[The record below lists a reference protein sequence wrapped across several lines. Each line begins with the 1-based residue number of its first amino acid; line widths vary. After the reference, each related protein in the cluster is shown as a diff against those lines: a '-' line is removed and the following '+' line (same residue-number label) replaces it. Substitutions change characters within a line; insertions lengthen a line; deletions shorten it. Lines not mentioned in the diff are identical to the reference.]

1 MAAGV
6 RRGGAGPRAGSG
18 AGAGAG
24 GAPGPAAPARGDP
37 SAVAEGLRSFQAYF
51 KPVQLYNELD
61 IRRRRCPTFLAR
73 TLRYR
78 QARRGELSKQV
89 PGARVQVA
97 LSSAIAAMGT
107 HSSPSAGISA
117 IVAVGVPCGGR
128 PNQWHVLGARIVRLG
143 GAPEDPVKREVVF
156 HLPNTLLQE
165 SERQVGVSGRDFSL
179 AARPASSQQRSPALH
194 VIAMVWKDHQDLGVF
209 QGRAERALGR
219 EGGRAAGG
227 LASRVFGLIPGG
239 AEVAWQAL
247 KVREPDSPGQAVHSS
262 LGGVMR
268 KGMVRNIPGGLCR
281 LQIDDREPSTSQ
293 LESSASPLTQGRYA
307 AGASEAE
314 ISLGVDVSATLNGLV
329 DFTKFQT
336 CFQIQYH
343 YWFANNTMKKTEIA
357 ENYSCPFCVQRH
369 PSFEA
374 LKCHLLLCHDLF
386 HYSFHGRGG
395 IGSSVNLTTDPLV
408 HDKEGRLMLPEAE
421 VYRANNINK
430 EFFFFR
436 GREKKVR
443 GVPAPVTIRD
453 VERYKYELA
462 YVRKR
467 RSAPAA
473 PTNEVGADRGKRK
486 IRFLEEDEVVGRKR
500 KVQRLQQRSNNGVGG
515 GERLRRRCREGRISW

>member
-1 MAAGV
+1 
-6 RRGGAGPRAGSG
+6 
-18 AGAGAG
+18 
-24 GAPGPAAPARGDP
+24 
-37 SAVAEGLRSFQAYF
+37 
-51 KPVQLYNELD
+51 
-61 IRRRRCPTFLAR
+61 
-73 TLRYR
+73 
-78 QARRGELSKQV
+78 
-89 PGARVQVA
+89 
-97 LSSAIAAMGT
+97 
-107 HSSPSAGISA
+107 
-117 IVAVGVPCGGR
+117 
-128 PNQWHVLGARIVRLG
+128 
-143 GAPEDPVKREVVF
+143 
-156 HLPNTLLQE
+156 
-165 SERQVGVSGRDFSL
+165 
-179 AARPASSQQRSPALH
+179 
-194 VIAMVWKDHQDLGVF
+194 MVWKDHQDLGVF

-515 GERLRRRCREGRISW
+515 GGAPAAQVPRRPHTPGGRAPGRPARCLSPGRLPLAGASEKADPPAAAWTPPSPLAAPRRGRMPPVHSRSARPYRTPPRSSGGLGALVTTTCAGRGASVRRLAAARCGTGGGGVLGAECSPRCLHNCRM